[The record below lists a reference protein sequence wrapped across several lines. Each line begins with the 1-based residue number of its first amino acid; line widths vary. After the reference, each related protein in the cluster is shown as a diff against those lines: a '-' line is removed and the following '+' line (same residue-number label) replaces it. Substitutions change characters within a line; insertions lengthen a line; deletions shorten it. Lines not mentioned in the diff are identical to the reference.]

1 MSTDYKVRFRPY
13 ARVAELAL
21 DARKKLGVAHYF
33 TFNIVKLI
41 RTLVGETFGKLGEL
55 HLDIFEDNPDRLA
68 YVSFNPL
75 MLHVDREIW
84 ELAGLG
90 DPKSR
95 FILAHELGHLLM
107 HDMNRPIPKTDR
119 HG

>member
-41 RTLVGETFGKLGEL
+41 RTLVGETFGKLG
-55 HLDIFEDNPDRLA
+55 A
-68 YVSFNPL
+68 SC
-75 MLHVDREIW
+75 IW
-84 ELAGLG
+84 ISL
-90 DPKSR
+90 KT
-95 FILAHELGHLLM
+95 ILIA
-107 HDMNRPIPKTDR
+107 
-119 HG
+119 